1 MEKKYI
7 SDILNN
13 GQKGHQ
19 NLDYLDVDINDDNLM
34 FIDPML
40 IECQEDAWFVEAD
53 KTIRSFFDELYIAF
67 RNRDNIKKNTLLS
80 HAGEQ
85 NGTRLGYGN
94 GYNGKGN
101 TMQGLLHTFSPL
113 DELLN
118 EIRTIDRAID
128 LPVLLPGFSE
138 DGLSDMLTNIIHD
151 NLNEFTMSQLKKCGL
166 EGNYDLSYWTWNRNI
181 RKWEHVTRLSFCV
194 HGKEL
199 LLVPK
204 QIVRRNYLFSTDQY
218 FRRIILERM
227 RNEDKYV
234 FNGKPISKKDVLK
247 MKRFSGEHW
256 QYDETIAYTRE
267 NNDALDD
274 YHRELPLFYLEEGR
288 IPTDEDLDNCIYS

>member
-19 NLDYLDVDINDDNLM
+19 NLDYLDVNINDDNLL

-53 KTIRSFFDELYIAF
+53 KTIRSFFDELYVAF
-67 RNRDNIKKNTLLS
+67 RNRDNEKKNRLLS

-113 DELLN
+113 DELLH

-151 NLNEFTMSQLKKCGL
+151 NLNEFTISQLKTCGI
-166 EGNYDLSYWTWNRNI
+166 EGNSDLSYWTWNREI
-181 RKWEHVTRLSFCV
+181 RNWEHVTRLSFCV
-194 HGKEL
+194 NGKEL

-227 RNEDKYV
+227 RNEDKYM

-274 YHRELPLFYLEEGR
+274 YHRELPFFYLEEGR